1 VNGIERKDNPM
12 ATNDRPNLP
21 SLRTTIDMARNASG
35 GFDAEAFWVMDKR
48 DNQLVE
54 DEILQGAG
62 SKSFVYS
69 FKISGKQVSG
79 ISVIGARHLAATY
92 GGMRHRIIA
101 SIQKDG
107 ALHTITSYPTEE
119 RPMAQSAAILP
130 ELADEPD
137 YYQCLVELTDLK
149 TGNTL
154 QVEAR
159 ERRFE
164 SRDDGSHWEK
174 PHFQKIAQSKAYR
187 NAVINII
194 PQDVVLR
201 WKLQQLALTETITD
215 DVIGQKRKAIL
226 AYTAK
231 AAIPLARDA
240 VAQLTMEQISALSDV
255 AREGDKARFMDALDG
270 LGLRRDEGNHDQD
283 GEDKGQASE
292 RAQKARAPAK
302 GQQSG
307 KAEAGQEPAQAG
319 TRPDLGAR
327 MPGVTPSDLP
337 IEEREGDE
345 KPSAAGRQR
354 RSSLFPRDEQ

>member
-1 VNGIERKDNPM
+1 MADN
-12 ATNDRPNLP
+12 RPALP
-21 SLRTTIDMARNASG
+21 QLRGRETIDMVRNLAG
-35 GFDAEAFWVMDKR
+35 GWDSEAYFVMNQR
-48 DNQLVE
+48 DNELIE

-62 SKSFVYS
+62 SRSFVYS
-69 FKISGKQVSG
+69 FKIGGKQVSG

-107 ALHTITSYPTEE
+107 ALHTITSYPTED

-130 ELADEPD
+130 ELAHEPD

-149 TGNTL
+149 SGNTL

-164 SRDDGSHWEK
+164 QRDDGSQWEK

-231 AAIPLARDA
+231 AAIPLAREA
-240 VAQLTMEQISALSDV
+240 VSQLTMEQISALSDV

-270 LGLRRDEGNHDQD
+270 LGLRKEGVHGED
-283 GEDKGQASE
+283 GEDPGKAQE
-292 RAQKARAPAK
+292 RGKKTRPPAK
-302 GQQSG
+302 GQPQG
-307 KAEAGQEPAQAG
+307 EKEADEGTAKAG
-319 TRPDLGAR
+319 TSGDQLGKTETQR
-327 MPGVTPSDLP
+327 KG
-337 IEEREGDE
+337 GD
-345 KPSAAGRQR
+345 KPSGSQTKP
-354 RSSLFPRDEQ
+354 SLFGHEE